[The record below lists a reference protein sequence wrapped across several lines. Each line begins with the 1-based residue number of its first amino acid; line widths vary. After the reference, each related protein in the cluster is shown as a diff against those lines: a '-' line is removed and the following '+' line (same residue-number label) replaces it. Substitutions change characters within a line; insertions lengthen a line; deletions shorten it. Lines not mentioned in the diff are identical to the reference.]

1 MTDETTDLD
10 NIDEEVIIDDPME
23 DIPQGE
29 KTLDTDIPEQTRAE
43 GRTRNTPDQ
52 ALKIATLG
60 DMPFTEILPNIVQG
74 KNFAFQNFEDIDELI
89 NWQPSLTFICT
100 ELPIK
105 SNGLQD
111 DVDFITNIQKLEKQT
126 AGGICVKCVLS
137 PDTMGRAI
145 MALQEQTLEMR
156 FIYNPELVESGDMVA
171 ILNNADRHLVA
182 GTPGAISAHMQFFN
196 MTSLYTFNGVVQC
209 GLMEGAILKMASTA
223 YKAVRQTFFNQL
235 RDVADEYQVSPN
247 VIRKSVENLKEN
259 LAESVPTMIR
269 AQMDDVTY
277 KKAKSFSG
285 EYDNYDVSV
294 FVGMTDKMP
303 LLDECVNYR
312 NLKKES

>member
-1 MTDETTDLD
+1 MTDETETEDLG
-10 NIDEEVIIDDPME
+10 NIDDEIIVDELDE
-23 DIPQGE
+23 LPQGE
-29 KTLDTDIPEQTRAE
+29 RTLEDQPRSD
-43 GRTRNTPDQ
+43 GRTKHVPDQ

-60 DMPFTEILPNIVQG
+60 DMPYVDVLPNLVHG
-74 KNFAFQNFEDIDELI
+74 KNFAFQNFDDIDKLLE
-89 NWQPSLTFICT
+89 WQPSLSFVCT

-105 SNGLQD
+105 NNGLQD
-111 DVDFITNIQKLEKQT
+111 DTDFIANIQKLEKHT
-126 AGGICVKCVLS
+126 TGGICVKCVVS

-145 MALQEQTLEMR
+145 MALDPTTVERR
-156 FIYNPELVESGDMVA
+156 FIYNPEMVDSGDLNA
-171 ILNNADRHLVA
+171 ILNNTDKHIVA
-182 GTPGAISAHMQFFN
+182 GTPDAISAHMQFFN
-196 MTSLYTFNGVVQC
+196 MTSIYTFNGVVQC
-209 GLMEGAILKMASTA
+209 GLMEGAILKMAATA

-235 RDVADEYQVSPN
+235 RDVADEYQVSPT
-247 VIRKSVENLKEN
+247 VIRKSVENLKEDM
-259 LAESVPTMIR
+259 AESVPTLIR